1 MIVQETALWFLMGAC
16 AAVGLAFGLIR
27 QTRRHYYV
35 RHATWREAP
44 MAFAASCVDGVLTG
58 LGVGL
63 GGAAL
68 IFFAAALI
76 VRVEDALLP

>member
-1 MIVQETALWFLMGAC
+1 MVVHHTALWILMGVC